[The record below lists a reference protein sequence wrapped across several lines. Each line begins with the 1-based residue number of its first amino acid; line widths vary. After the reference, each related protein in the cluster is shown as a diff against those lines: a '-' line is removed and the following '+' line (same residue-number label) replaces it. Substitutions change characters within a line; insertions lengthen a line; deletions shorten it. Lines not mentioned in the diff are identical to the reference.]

1 MFPAL
6 KSLVLKKE
14 SFSTN
19 QTIMKYIPDNGAR
32 QQSEREFFFNI
43 LSTIYPKEFSELI
56 QAAYKA
62 RKLNN
67 RTNED
72 NMIVMKDEID
82 KVLSYKSMS

>member
-1 MFPAL
+1 
-6 KSLVLKKE
+6 
-14 SFSTN
+14 
-19 QTIMKYIPDNGAR
+19 MKYIPDYGAR

-72 NMIVMKDEID
+72 NMIVMTKVMKDEID